1 MILAGPL
8 LALNGNCFMIGGKRV
23 GGLQNEGVGL
33 GVGLGDRKE
42 QDKN

>member
-1 MILAGPL
+1 MILSGHL
-8 LALNGNCFMIGGKRV
+8 LALSGNCFMISGKHI

-42 QDKN
+42 